1 MLVAS
6 RTDEEYFGIKVLL
19 EFGQAVNTTVSKYI
33 WKKKSKYHKPYAVW
47 NRVYTYHHSF
57 LGFVFPDIIN
67 CQRTNICTLSTIS
80 ALSLFVS
87 SNLLATVIKYSV
99 GYCNN
104 GKGGITGSDLK
115 NKNKTAFCSKMNYYQ
130 FFHLLPQLK
139 RFISNNFSW
148 ICFCLMPL
156 SKIISSHLNCHLNKQ
171 SFALF

>member
-6 RTDEEYFGIKVLL
+6 RTDEEYFGVKVLL

-33 WKKKSKYHKPYAVW
+33 WKKKSKCHKPYAVW

-87 SNLLATVIKYSV
+87 SNLLATVTKYSV

-115 NKNKTAFCSKMNYYQ
+115 NKKQLSVQRWTIINSFIYCHNWKGIFPII
-130 FFHLLPQLK
+130 FHG
-139 RFISNNFSW
+139 SV
-148 ICFCLMPL
+148 
-156 SKIISSHLNCHLNKQ
+156 
-171 SFALF
+171 FA